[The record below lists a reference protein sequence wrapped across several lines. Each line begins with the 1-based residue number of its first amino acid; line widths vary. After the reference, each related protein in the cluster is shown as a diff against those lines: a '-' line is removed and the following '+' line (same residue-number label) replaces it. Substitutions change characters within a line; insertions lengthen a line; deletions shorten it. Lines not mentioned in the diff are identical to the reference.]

1 LVKVLVK
8 VLIASP
14 LEPLLIDRI
23 AAVDSSLQ
31 VTYRPDLLGQPRY
44 AGDHFPPIHRSPEQA
59 AEWARLLAEAEV
71 LLDVDQPSTSNF
83 LSRVPCLRWVQASSS
98 GVGDWVRRLGLVDS
112 PVVVTNTAGMHARP
126 LAEFAVFAML
136 YFAKN
141 WPRMVKEQRAHHW
154 ERCTIDTLAGKTL
167 GILGLGHV
175 GRMVAQLARP
185 FGLHLIGMRRSGA
198 AVESDVDRVYGP
210 HQLTDVLSQSD
221 YLVLSLPHTP
231 ETAGLLGAKELAAL
245 KPSAVLVNIAR
256 GTIIDEP
263 ALIDALRTGRL
274 AGAAL
279 DVVSH
284 EPLSP
289 ESLLWDM
296 PNVLISPHSMSTAY
310 GENEWLTDLFCDN
323 LRRYLDNQPLRNVV
337 DKIRG
342 Y

>member
-1 LVKVLVK
+1 LVKALVK